1 MWKSFLG
8 RSKAILHISHG
19 KRQADIYDE
28 RLLHAIKSLMWPCKH
43 RLCRGCSPVL
53 RLEASLPLAS
63 SFYVLAL
70 CQLFF
75 LHAMFDEPLGQT
87 KPYLTEVSQV
97 INWIQINFIKVR
109 AWSWDSAFTRACPCT
124 EKFQCKPSPQW
135 GGVCLLQR
143 QAYLKT
149 TAALLPSAWQGR
161 ESAGRAVQAVGSCRH
176 RGGEEAW
183 RAPTPRLI
191 SRPYSG

>member
-1 MWKSFLG
+1 MYLSVWKSFLG
-8 RSKAILHISHG
+8 RSKAILHISHS

-70 CQLFF
+70 CRLFF

-97 INWIQINFIKVR
+97 INWIQINFIKVS
-109 AWSWDSAFTRACPCT
+109 AWSRDGVFTRACPCT
-124 EKFQCKPSPQW
+124 EKFQCKPSPQCR
-135 GGVCLLQR
+135 GVCLLQW
-143 QAYLKT
+143 QAYLENHRCA
-149 TAALLPSAWQGR
+149 TAVHLAGQGER
-161 ESAGRAVQAVGSCRH
+161 RPGCAGCGQLQASR
-176 RGGEEAW
+176 RGGGMESTHPLAH
-183 RAPTPRLI
+183 
-191 SRPYSG
+191 